1 MIRPFPRG
9 SLYSPI
15 NKHHLEERGLI
26 YETRYSVLGELT
38 PNLIVTIW
46 DDRHI
51 LKTSYKIQYMEIV
64 SDRVATLMSI
74 ISALV
79 VPGTEFLS
87 DWWASYC
94 NVITFQELQLT
105 AQ

>member
-15 NKHHLEERGLI
+15 NKRHLEERGLV

-38 PNLIVTIW
+38 PNLLVTIW
-46 DDRHI
+46 DGRHI
-51 LKTSYKIQYMEIV
+51 LKTCY
-64 SDRVATLMSI
+64 

-79 VPGTEFLS
+79 VPGTELLS

-94 NVITFQELQLT
+94 NVITIQELQLT